1 MRACSAR
8 RPAGTF
14 YCIKQMLMSVSIRCV
29 RTSSGR
35 QKQDIGVNA
44 AHIGLHACITFEN
57 EVATESDNL
66 LKL

>member
-1 MRACSAR
+1 
-8 RPAGTF
+8 
-14 YCIKQMLMSVSIRCV
+14 MLMSVSIRCV